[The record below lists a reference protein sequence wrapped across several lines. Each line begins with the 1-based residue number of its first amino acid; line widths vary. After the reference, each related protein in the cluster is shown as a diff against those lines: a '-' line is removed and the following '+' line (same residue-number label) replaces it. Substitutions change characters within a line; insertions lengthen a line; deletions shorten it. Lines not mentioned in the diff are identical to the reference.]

1 MAPLM
6 ATYNV
11 DGAQE
16 RTRELV
22 DRALSGEKITI
33 ATETGNVVMVSEE
46 DWDSLVDVLS
56 VMMLPEVRDRVKVRL
71 AGITGEA

>member
-1 MAPLM
+1 M

-22 DRALSGEKITI
+22 NRALSGEKITI
-33 ATETGNVVMVSEE
+33 ATETGNVVMVSE

-71 AGITGEA
+71 AGLTGEA

>member
-1 MAPLM
+1 M

-16 RTRELV
+16 RTCELV
-22 DRALSGEKITI
+22 NRALSGEKITI

-71 AGITGEA
+71 AGLTGEA

>member
-1 MAPLM
+1 M

-16 RTRELV
+16 KMSELV
-22 DRALSGEKITI
+22 SRALCGEKITI
-33 ATETGNVVMVSEE
+33 ATESGNVVMVSED
-46 DWDSLVDVLS
+46 DWDSLVEVLS
-56 VMMLPEVRDRVKVRL
+56 VMMLPEVRESVRARL

>member
-1 MAPLM
+1 M

-16 RTRELV
+16 RMSELV
-22 DRALSGEKITI
+22 SRALCGEKITI
-33 ATETGNVVMVSEE
+33 AAESGNVVMVSED
-46 DWDSLVDVLS
+46 DWDSLVEVLS
-56 VMMLPEVRDRVKVRL
+56 VMMLPEVRERVKTRL